1 MKCLAVPIFSCLP
14 LFHLSAAAHE
24 GRVQPFFMLTRL
36 NKNTC
41 MFFKKSNF
49 DCSREDVMRAQKDE
63 RCVIIDCRTPV
74 EVANGSVNGAEVL
87 EWMGGEFKA
96 KSASLDKTKSYYLY
110 CRSGNRSGQAA
121 SLLKSQ
127 GFEQVFNAGGYDGL
141 KGL

>member
-87 EWMGGEFKA
+87 DAVQWWIGGQIGDPNGRMS
-96 KSASLDKTKSYYLY
+96 KSA
-110 CRSGNRSGQAA
+110 
-121 SLLKSQ
+121 
-127 GFEQVFNAGGYDGL
+127 V
-141 KGL
+141 